1 LARTAKLRRN
11 GSEESKNEREKN
23 SQIRELSI
31 FRGFFAFS
39 LALRRDSLYS
49 VARARPRF
57 GPPQKAR
64 IIWNAGGGKKIEMAK
79 PMSKSKVVGFLA
91 DKLETPRKTVNSFF
105 EELFKLAVKEC
116 KGSAGKFVI
125 PNLGR
130 AVKAHRKARM
140 GRNPQTGE
148 AIKIKAK
155 TVVRLRPAKAFKDAV
170 LG

>member
-1 LARTAKLRRN
+1 
-11 GSEESKNEREKN
+11 
-23 SQIRELSI
+23 
-31 FRGFFAFS
+31 
-39 LALRRDSLYS
+39 
-49 VARARPRF
+49 
-57 GPPQKAR
+57 
-64 IIWNAGGGKKIEMAK
+64 MAK
-79 PMSKSKVVGFLA
+79 PMSKSKIVAHLA
-91 DKLETPRKTVNSFF
+91 DKTSTPKKTITSFF

-116 KGSAGKFVI
+116 KGGAGKFVI

-155 TVVRLRPAKAFKDAV
+155 TVVRLRAAKALKDAV

>member
-1 LARTAKLRRN
+1 
-11 GSEESKNEREKN
+11 
-23 SQIRELSI
+23 
-31 FRGFFAFS
+31 
-39 LALRRDSLYS
+39 
-49 VARARPRF
+49 
-57 GPPQKAR
+57 
-64 IIWNAGGGKKIEMAK
+64 
-79 PMSKSKVVGFLA
+79 MSKSKIVGYLA
-91 DKLETPRKTVNSFF
+91 EKVDIPKKTAGQFF

-155 TVVRLRPAKAFKDAV
+155 TVVRLRAAKAFKDAI